1 MVRRVRPSQD
11 GRIPRLEVLPGM
23 SNSSNGQDRNEG
35 KLSPQEIA
43 QFGRR
48 VSELDKKLGKVR
60 AARTAEAK
68 AQGGSAVG
76 GRGMS
81 YGFKIGSEF
90 VGAILVGAAIGYGLD
105 YLLGTK
111 PWLLLLFFVLGFVAG
126 VLNVMRG
133 YQQLNADIKRE
144 TGGNIGHSVA
154 DDDD

>member
-1 MVRRVRPSQD
+1 
-11 GRIPRLEVLPGM
+11 M
-23 SNSSNGQDRNEG
+23 SNSSKGQDRDEG

-43 QFGRR
+43 QFERR
-48 VSELDKKLGKVR
+48 VSELNKKLGKVR
-60 AARTAEAK
+60 ADRTSEAVAK
-68 AQGGSAVG
+68 GSSAVG

-81 YGFKIGSEF
+81 YGLKIGSEF

-111 PWLLLLFFVLGFVAG
+111 PWLLLVFFLLGFAAG

-133 YQQLNADIKRE
+133 YQRLQGDIKHE
-144 TGGNIGHSVA
+144 TGGNIGKDLP

>member
-1 MVRRVRPSQD
+1 
-11 GRIPRLEVLPGM
+11 M
-23 SNSSNGQDRNEG
+23 SNSSNGQERNEG

-43 QFGRR
+43 QFERR

-60 AARTAEAK
+60 AGKAAEAD
-68 AQGGSAVG
+68 AHGRSAVG

-111 PWLLLLFFVLGFVAG
+111 PWLLLLFFLLGFAAG

-133 YQQLNADIKRE
+133 YRQLQGDITRE
-144 TGGNIGHSVA
+144 TGGNIGKDLP

>member
-1 MVRRVRPSQD
+1 
-11 GRIPRLEVLPGM
+11 M
-23 SNSSNGQDRNEG
+23 SNSSNGQDHNGG

-43 QFGRR
+43 HFEHR
-48 VSELDKKLGKVR
+48 VSELNKKLGKVR
-60 AARTAEAK
+60 AGKIAK
-68 AQGGSAVG
+68 AESQGGSAVG

-111 PWLLLLFFVLGFVAG
+111 PWLALAFFLLGFAAG

-133 YQQLNADIKRE
+133 YQQLQGDIERQ
-144 TGGNIGHSVA
+144 TGANIGKDLP